1 MATISECLAVAIQHH
16 QAGRLQV
23 AEHIYWQILQADPNH
38 ADAIHLLGLLAYQ
51 VGKHAIAVEYIGRAI
66 RLNGNA
72 PAFHNNM
79 GVAYFA
85 LGKVPEAAACC
96 RRALKLKPD
105 YAEAHNNLGNALNEQ
120 GKLDEAVACY
130 RLAVKL
136 NPDYAEARNNLGVA
150 LRGQGKLD
158 EAVICCRRAVRV
170 KPDYAEAHNNLGVAL
185 RDQGKLDEA
194 VACCRRAVELRPGF
208 GGAYGN
214 LGNALKDQGKLD
226 EAVACY
232 RRALEV
238 QPDFAEAH
246 NNLGN
251 ALKIQRKLDEAVAC
265 YRRALELKP
274 DFVEA
279 HNNLGNALNDQGK
292 LDEAVA
298 CYRRALELMP
308 DFAEAHSNL
317 GNALNDQ
324 GKLDE
329 AAACYR
335 RALELMPDFAEAH
348 WNRALLWLLTGDF
361 AQGWPEYE
369 WRWRRKQAPRRP
381 FPAAPWDGRPLDG
394 KTILLHTEQGL
405 GDTIQF
411 IRYAALL
418 RQSGARV
425 IVACQKAL
433 LQVLKSC
440 PGIDLLVP
448 ETAPAPAFDAHVPL
462 MSLPGIFQT
471 SLESIPGKT
480 PYLFADSE
488 LVGKWRERLREFSG
502 FKIGICWQ
510 GNSAYRGDGYRSI
523 ALPEFAPLARIPGT
537 CLISLQKGP
546 GSEQVTEVRDRFP
559 IVDFA
564 DELDGEA
571 GPFMDTAAVMKNL
584 DLVIAVDTVVAHL
597 AGALGVPVWVAL
609 PLVPDWRWLLDRLD
623 SPWYPTARLFRQRE
637 LGNWQG
643 VFDDVREALCERIES
658 SGTDGIK

>member
-1 MATISECLAVAIQHH
+1 MK
-16 QAGRLQV
+16 
-23 AEHIYWQILQADPNH
+23 N
-38 ADAIHLLGLLAYQ
+38 
-51 VGKHAIAVEYIGRAI
+51 
-66 RLNGNA
+66 
-72 PAFHNNM
+72 
-79 GVAYFA
+79 
-85 LGKVPEAAACC
+85 
-96 RRALKLKPD
+96 
-105 YAEAHNNLGNALNEQ
+105 
-120 GKLDEAVACY
+120 
-130 RLAVKL
+130 
-136 NPDYAEARNNLGVA
+136 
-150 LRGQGKLD
+150 
-158 EAVICCRRAVRV
+158 
-170 KPDYAEAHNNLGVAL
+170 
-185 RDQGKLDEA
+185 
-194 VACCRRAVELRPGF
+194 
-208 GGAYGN
+208 
-214 LGNALKDQGKLD
+214 
-226 EAVACY
+226 
-232 RRALEV
+232 
-238 QPDFAEAH
+238 
-246 NNLGN
+246 
-251 ALKIQRKLDEAVAC
+251 QRKLDEAVAC

-274 DFVEA
+274 DFAEA

-348 WNRALLWLLTGDF
+348 WNRAFALAARGRFRSRAGPNTSGDGDE
-361 AQGWPEYE
+361 AN
-369 WRWRRKQAPRRP
+369 APP
-381 FPAAPWDGRPLDG
+381 PLSAAPWDGRPLDG

-425 IVACQKAL
+425 IVACQKASAAG
-433 LQVLKSC
+433 LKSC

-448 ETAPAPAFDAHVPL
+448 ETTRAGLRCPRPVDEPAGD
-462 MSLPGIFQT
+462 LPDFFGEHPRQNTVSFCRFGVGRKMA
-471 SLESIPGKT
+471 GKM
-480 PYLFADSE
+480 
-488 LVGKWRERLREFSG
+488 REFSG
-502 FKIGICWQ
+502 FKIGIRWQ
-510 GNSAYRGDGYRSI
+510 GNSAYRGDRYRSI

-584 DLVIAVDTVVAHL
+584 DLVIAVDTVVVHL

-623 SPWYPTARLFRQRE
+623 SPWVPHGAAVPAAGAGELARR
-637 LGNWQG
+637 
-643 VFDDVREALCERIES
+643 VR
-658 SGTDGIK
+658 